1 MDKTVF
7 TKFAR
12 SVKLTL
18 AKHGPE
24 ILTGIGISGIV
35 TTTILAVRATPKAL
49 ELIKEAEEERDEPL
63 SKIDVMKVAWKPYIP
78 AAITGTLSI
87 GCLIGGSSV
96 SNKRT
101 AALAAAYQLSESAL
115 SEYKE
120 KVIETIGEKKE
131 QAVREKI
138 SESRIEKNPI
148 ENSKIIFTD
157 KGTVTCY
164 EPISGRYFKS
174 DIDTIKRVVNDVNEA
189 ILSGP
194 FGYMSLNE
202 FYDELGLES
211 TEMGDDLGWS
221 IDNGII
227 RLDYHAKI
235 ADNGEPCI
243 VIDYANPPVYDYNK
257 FA

>member
-12 SVKLTL
+12 NVKLTL

-24 ILTGIGISGIV
+24 ILTGIGISGMV

-78 AAITGTLSI
+78 AAITGVVSI

-148 ENSKIIFTD
+148 
-157 KGTVTCY
+157 
-164 EPISGRYFKS
+164 
-174 DIDTIKRVVNDVNEA
+174 
-189 ILSGP
+189 
-194 FGYMSLNE
+194 
-202 FYDELGLES
+202 
-211 TEMGDDLGWS
+211 
-221 IDNGII
+221 
-227 RLDYHAKI
+227 
-235 ADNGEPCI
+235 
-243 VIDYANPPVYDYNK
+243 
-257 FA
+257 